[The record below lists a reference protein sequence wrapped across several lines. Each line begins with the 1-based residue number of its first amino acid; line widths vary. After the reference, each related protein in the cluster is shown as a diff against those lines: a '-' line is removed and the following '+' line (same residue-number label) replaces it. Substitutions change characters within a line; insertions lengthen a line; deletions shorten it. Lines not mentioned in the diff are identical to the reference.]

1 MSFSSR
7 KNSILPHIISLLVSV
22 IIATAMWYT
31 VSVRDRIEAQFEVTI
46 NYVGIPK
53 NLIVTDGLINKVTV
67 RMRGPQTLLRGVE
80 NQRLNQKIDL
90 SMIKKGV
97 TIVPLSTE
105 RLAAYYRAF
114 EVLDVQPPRIVVN
127 ADLVVE
133 RSVPVQPVITS
144 SLRSGVLTVENV
156 VVTPPQVILTG
167 PESVVS
173 EISSLR
179 LPVIVD
185 PKAAGMS
192 VDQTLPLD
200 SPGLVSVNPRTVRVT
215 YTITSGRVEVTRNYK
230 VQITSERPSRYT
242 VEPAE
247 IPLTV
252 EVPEALVKSTSYL
265 TSLKVNASPPV
276 DLEPGVP
283 AEVEL
288 HYMIPDGMIVRNR
301 PKTVLMTLKPDKNAV
316 KAHKESGKTH
326 KKDSGR
332 DSSKDGSRE
341 DRHAKP

>member
-7 KNSILPHIISLLVSV
+7 KKSILPHIISLLVSV
-22 IIATAMWYT
+22 VIATAMWYT
-31 VSVRDRIEAQFEVTI
+31 VSVRDRIEAQFEVNI

-67 RMRGPQTLLRGVE
+67 RMRGPQTLLRGIA

-97 TIVPLSTE
+97 TIVPLNTE
-105 RLAAYYRAF
+105 HMAAYRAF

-127 ADLVVE
+127 ADVVVE
-133 RSVPVQPVITS
+133 RSVPIQPIITS
-144 SLRSGVLTVENV
+144 SLRSGALTVENV

-167 PESVVS
+167 PESVLS

-200 SPGLVSVNPRTVRVT
+200 SPGLVTVNPKSVRVS
-215 YTITSGRVEVTRNYK
+215 YTITSGRISLERKYRIQV
-230 VQITSERPSRYT
+230 TSEKPSDYV
-242 VEPAE
+242 VEPRE
-247 IPLTV
+247 IQLKV
-252 EVPEALVKSTSYL
+252 EVPEALVKSSSYL
-265 TSLKVNASPPV
+265 SSLKVSAIPPV
-276 DLEPGVP
+276 DIKPGVRT
-283 AEVEL
+283 EVDL
-288 HYMIPDGMIVRNR
+288 HYRIPDGMTLIER
-301 PKTVLMTLKPDKNAV
+301 PERVFMTLKEHA
-316 KAHKESGKTH
+316 GK
-326 KKDSGR
+326 
-332 DSSKDGSRE
+332 
-341 DRHAKP
+341 

>member
-7 KNSILPHIISLLVSV
+7 KKSILPHIISLLVSV

-31 VSVRDRIEAQFEVTI
+31 VSVRDRIEAQVEVTI

-97 TIVPLSTE
+97 TIVPLNTE

-144 SLRSGVLTVENV
+144 SLRSGALTVENV
-156 VVTPPQVILTG
+156 VVSPSSVILTG
-167 PESVVS
+167 PESVLS
-173 EISSLR
+173 EITSLR

-185 PKAAGMS
+185 PRSAGMS

-215 YTITSGRVEVTRNYK
+215 YTITSGRVEAERTYR
-230 VQITSERPSRYT
+230 VQITAERPSHYT
-242 VEPAE
+242 IEPRE
-247 IPLTV
+247 IPLKV

-265 TSLKVNASPPV
+265 NSLKITASPPV
-276 DLEPGVP
+276 DLQPGVP
-283 AEVEL
+283 TQVEL
-288 HYMIPDGMIVRNR
+288 HYIIPDGMIVHEK
-301 PKTVLMTLKPDKNAV
+301 PDTAMITLKPDK
-316 KAHKESGKTH
+316 
-326 KKDSGR
+326 
-332 DSSKDGSRE
+332 
-341 DRHAKP
+341 

>member
-7 KNSILPHIISLLVSV
+7 KKSILPHIISLLVSV
-22 IIATAMWYT
+22 VIATAMWYT
-31 VSVRDRIEAQFEVTI
+31 VSVRDRIEAQFEVNI

-67 RMRGPQTLLRGVE
+67 RMRGPQTLLRGIA

-97 TIVPLSTE
+97 TIVPLNTE
-105 RLAAYYRAF
+105 HMAAYYRAF

-127 ADLVVE
+127 ADVVVE
-133 RSVPVQPVITS
+133 RSVPIQPIITS
-144 SLRSGVLTVENV
+144 SLRSGALTVENV

-167 PESVVS
+167 PESVLS

-200 SPGLVSVNPRTVRVT
+200 SPGLVTVNPKSVRVS
-215 YTITSGRVEVTRNYK
+215 YTITSGRISFERKYRIQV
-230 VQITSERPSRYT
+230 TSEKPSDYV
-242 VEPAE
+242 VEPRE
-247 IPLTV
+247 IQLKV
-252 EVPEALVKSTSYL
+252 EVPEALVKSSSYL
-265 TSLKVNASPPV
+265 SSLKVSAIPPV
-276 DLEPGVP
+276 DIKPGVRT
-283 AEVEL
+283 EVDL
-288 HYMIPDGMIVRNR
+288 HYRIPDGMTLIER
-301 PKTVLMTLKPDKNAV
+301 PERVFMTLKEHA
-316 KAHKESGKTH
+316 GK
-326 KKDSGR
+326 
-332 DSSKDGSRE
+332 
-341 DRHAKP
+341 

>member
-7 KNSILPHIISLLVSV
+7 KKSILPHIISLLVSV
-22 IIATAMWYT
+22 VIATAMWYT
-31 VSVRDRIEAQFEVTI
+31 VSVRDRIEVQFEVNI

-67 RMRGPQTLLRGVE
+67 RMRGPQTLLRGIA

-97 TIVPLSTE
+97 TIVPLNTE
-105 RLAAYYRAF
+105 HMAAYYRAF

-127 ADLVVE
+127 ADVVVE
-133 RSVPVQPVITS
+133 RSVPIQPIITS
-144 SLRSGVLTVENV
+144 SLRSGALTVENV

-167 PESVVS
+167 PESVLS

-200 SPGLVSVNPRTVRVT
+200 SPGLVTVNPKSVRVS
-215 YTITSGRVEVTRNYK
+215 YTITSGRISLERKYRIQV
-230 VQITSERPSRYT
+230 TSEKPSDYV
-242 VEPAE
+242 VEPRE
-247 IPLTV
+247 IQLKV
-252 EVPEALVKSTSYL
+252 EVPEALVKSSSYL
-265 TSLKVNASPPV
+265 SSLKVSAIPPV
-276 DLEPGVP
+276 DIKPGVRT
-283 AEVEL
+283 EVDL
-288 HYMIPDGMIVRNR
+288 HYRIPDGMTLIER
-301 PKTVLMTLKPDKNAV
+301 PERVFMTLKEHA
-316 KAHKESGKTH
+316 GK
-326 KKDSGR
+326 
-332 DSSKDGSRE
+332 
-341 DRHAKP
+341 